1 MAKKTA
7 VNFDSY
13 DFTAN
18 PDRYTYEEITTIH
31 RMIAAGEPIYLAP
44 VEVKRRENLETLHIT
59 YAECKTWHIG
69 AEPIC
74 VHLTPASAEVY
85 DLLLGDLRARHR
97 DGVRK
102 SRCMVIGKRGRPI
115 RCDERNRCA
124 ECPYGRKPEDRE
136 NQEISWDEM
145 LAGGYEETGADTT
158 ANTVIAKME
167 IEEVEA
173 RLDSRDPRIM
183 KAIRMR
189 DAGYDVKEI
198 MDKLGLSQRRVYQLL
213 KVAKA

>member
-7 VNFDSY
+7 VNFENY
-13 DFTAN
+13 DFAAN
-18 PDRYTYEEITTIH
+18 PDNYTYEEITTIH
-31 RMIAAGEPIYLAP
+31 RMTAAGEPIYLAP
-44 VEVKRRENLETLHIT
+44 VEVEHRENLETLHVT

-102 SRCMVIGKRGRPI
+102 SRCIVIGKRGRPI
-115 RCDERNRCA
+115 RCDERNKCS
-124 ECPYGRKPEDRE
+124 ECPFGRRPEDRE
-136 NQEISWDEM
+136 AQVISWDEM
-145 LAGGYEETGADTT
+145 VGGGYEIAGSDTT
-158 ANTVIAKME
+158 ADTVFTKME
-167 IEEVEA
+167 IEEAEA
-173 RLDSRDPRIM
+173 RLDSKDPRIM

-189 DAGYDVKEI
+189 DAGYDVKDI

-213 KVAKA
+213 KAAKA